1 MARRRRPALILGALC
16 VVSAGALAVPAP
28 TGAALQHRDTAA
40 PSDTVPVDSIA
51 GLHAGALE
59 TRLDSLRVRSAR
71 FRAAITRLRVRY
83 DVRVQRVESGLRFE
97 VAYPPSLPAGEDTG
111 EAVGPVARIADLA
124 RVYYPSASVAVL
136 GTLDGVRPP
145 CGTAP
150 ERRRAREVVE
160 RFRQRGGIDPE
171 RVRRAECAR
180 SAVTAAD
187 TATSDTATSARA
199 ETPPGATI
207 YIEWDAPSGSP

>member
-1 MARRRRPALILGALC
+1 MARHGRPALILGVVC
-16 VVSAGALAVPAP
+16 VVGAGVLAVPGPAD
-28 TGAALQHRDTAA
+28 AALQDRDTAA
-40 PSDTVPVDSIA
+40 GSDTVSVDSIA
-51 GLHAGALE
+51 ELHAGALE
-59 TRLDSLRVRSAR
+59 TRLDSLRIRSAR

-97 VAYPPSLPAGEDTG
+97 VPYPPSLPAREDTG

-145 CGTAP
+145 CGTDP
-150 ERRRAREVVE
+150 ERRRARDVVE

-171 RVRRAECAR
+171 RVRRAECVR
-180 SAVTAAD
+180 STVTAAD
-187 TATSDTATSARA
+187 TPTSARGD
-199 ETPPGATI
+199 TPPGATI